1 MDMIPKL
8 IHLCWFSGDEYPEDI
23 KFCLDSWKKVLPD
36 FQVKVWTKEM
46 ALATGFDFV
55 KEAISAKMWAFAAD
69 VIRLYAVYHEGGVY
83 MDSDIYVQ
91 KRFDEFME
99 KRCAFFQEYIPD
111 LYTLDELDEQG
122 SRLASVK
129 YVQGMG
135 VQAALFMSEPGN
147 TYLKDLLDDYEG
159 KHFILKDGIY
169 NMSLLAPAVYALK
182 AESYGYKYLNVEQ
195 HLSDDLIIYP
205 SLYVASG
212 IRLRDEKNFAVHC
225 IGHSWFYKFREQAIK
240 KEPWTMRIK
249 IFIYR
254 LYCKLTGKPAKEERK
269 SFKEK
274 LEEIPARS

>member
-8 IHLCWFSGDEYPEDI
+8 IHLCWFSGDEYPENI

-55 KEAISAKMWAFAAD
+55 KEAISVKKWAFAAD
-69 VIRLYAVYHEGGVY
+69 VVRLYAVYHDGGVY

-91 KRFDEFME
+91 KRFDEFMK
-99 KRCAFFQEYIPD
+99 KRCAFFHEYDPSSCKQ
-111 LYTLDELDEQG
+111 TELDKQG
-122 SRLASVK
+122 CRLASVEQ
-129 YVQGMG
+129 VRGMG
-135 VQAALFMSEPGN
+135 IQAALFMSEPGN
-147 TYLKDLLDDYEG
+147 TYIKGLLDDYERA
-159 KHFILKDGIY
+159 HFILEDGTYSI
-169 NMSLLAPAVYALK
+169 SLLAPAVYALK
-182 AESYGYKYLNVEQ
+182 AEPYGYKYLDVEQ

-205 SLYVASG
+205 SFYVASG
-212 IRLRDEKNFAVHC
+212 APLRNEMSFAVHC
-225 IGHSWFYKFREQAIK
+225 IGHSWFYELREQAIK
-240 KEPWTMRIK
+240 KEPWTIRIK